1 MLTHSI
7 FSLLPMFVSLFGVLL
22 LLVSAQKNLSKR
34 FLTFFL
40 VIVSVNYFAHAVYFS
55 NEYKLFAF
63 VDNIWIFTSL
73 SVYPLYYYYIRLLTV
88 DERVNWR
95 RIWIITPAVL
105 MSVFS
110 FILYFAMSPSDFEIF
125 TQGMMYHVGG
135 FSKPYPPLVQ
145 LQELKF
151 LLYKAVFLTQLL
163 VYLYLDF
170 RLVIQ
175 YNRRIKAFYSNLSNK
190 ELTRILWVLV
200 ALVFTS
206 AISAVSNV
214 VGKDFFIDKGL
225 LLVFPSIAHSL
236 FLAMIVYVG
245 YYQNFTIVE
254 FQKDLMLCQLA
265 EEDDDD
271 YAKSLDDIDEKEK
284 ITKQQI
290 EEILLSNNLFTNPN
304 LRIGD
309 IADIAGTNR
318 TYISKI
324 VNDGMGTNFC
334 DWVNSYRLEYAKELM
349 NDPDS
354 NHLTLVE
361 IAEFSGFTSISVFYR
376 VFKQKEGM
384 PPRRFRM
391 NLN

>member
-1 MLTHSI
+1 M
-7 FSLLPMFVSLFGVLL
+7 
-22 LLVSAQKNLSKR
+22 
-34 FLTFFL
+34 
-40 VIVSVNYFAHAVYFS
+40 
-55 NEYKLFAF
+55 
-63 VDNIWIFTSL
+63 
-73 SVYPLYYYYIRLLTV
+73 
-88 DERVNWR
+88 
-95 RIWIITPAVL
+95 
-105 MSVFS
+105 
-110 FILYFAMSPSDFEIF
+110 
-125 TQGMMYHVGG
+125 
-135 FSKPYPPLVQ
+135 
-145 LQELKF
+145 
-151 LLYKAVFLTQLL
+151 
-163 VYLYLDF
+163 
-170 RLVIQ
+170 
-175 YNRRIKAFYSNLSNK
+175 SNK

-354 NHLTLVE
+354 NHLTLAE